1 MVQDDGRTGKK
12 RTACSCIAAE
22 GAAAAVAVGPPTIY
36 DHQMAGDAL
45 KHDSFSLLYFFS
57 FSLLFCSIH
66 IVARQR
72 GETLFC

>member
-22 GAAAAVAVGPPTIY
+22 GAAAVAVGPPTIY

-45 KHDSFSLLYFFS
+45 KHDSFSLLYFFFFLPS
-57 FSLLFCSIH
+57 ILFDTYSS
-66 IVARQR
+66 
-72 GETLFC
+72 